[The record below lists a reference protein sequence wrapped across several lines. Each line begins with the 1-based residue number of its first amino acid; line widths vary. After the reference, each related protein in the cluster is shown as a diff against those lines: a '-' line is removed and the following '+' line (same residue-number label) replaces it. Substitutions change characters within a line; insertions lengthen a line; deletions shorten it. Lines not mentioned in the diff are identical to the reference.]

1 MNPYLRMFT
10 RLALPLL
17 ACAAQVLVD
26 FQVAAP
32 LNDKTC
38 EITLPEYVFG
48 LRLGTYRHTF
58 NASH

>member
-1 MNPYLRMFT
+1 MDPYLRMFA

-17 ACAAQVLVD
+17 ACAALVRAQVLVD

-32 LNDKTC
+32 LNLPKNVETC

-48 LRLGTYRHTF
+48 LRLGT
-58 NASH
+58 